1 LSDLYQVFD
10 DSQQRKTEFYAALD
24 LGSNSFHLVVARVV
38 ADAVQ
43 VVSKVKHKVRLAEG
57 LDDKNI
63 LSDEAIARGIT
74 VLESMKETLQG
85 VPRPSIRIV
94 ATHTLRR
101 ARNARAFIRAAR
113 KVFPYPIEIISGNE
127 EARLIF
133 VGIASNSAY
142 SDDRLIFDIGGGST
156 EFAIGG
162 GTGATQPK
170 ICKSIQMGCVSFQ
183 QRYFMDGTD
192 SAVISAKNT
201 RQAITAAKIELEL
214 AAGNLN
220 KHSWQR
226 TIASSGT
233 ARAISSVIN
242 IQNARSLDSAINQAE
257 LMNLLRQCID
267 IKHYEDF
274 NFEGLSEDRKPV
286 FVAGLCIMI
295 AIFQSLNIDE
305 VLFSESAL
313 REGVL
318 YELQPTHSSQNVRVR
333 TAQSLATRYDID
345 TQYAHKV
352 LSSCMY
358 IFDHVKDDW
367 ALDLPIYRHL
377 LGWAALLHEVGL
389 QINSRGLQKHASY
402 VLLNSEMPGF
412 NQEQQQII
420 GFLVRFH
427 RKKIKQEDWLTDLSI
442 DTDKVLQILAILRLG
457 VLLNINR
464 HLPTLPEFSIK
475 VDEND
480 IKLGFAQD
488 WYELSPMLLAD
499 ISRENGYLKHIGMH
513 LTLL

>member
-1 LSDLYQVFD
+1 MPLSDLYQVFD
-10 DSQQRKTEFYAALD
+10 DSQQRKTELYAALD

-38 ADAVQ
+38 ANAVQ
-43 VVSKVKHKVRLAEG
+43 IVSKVKHKVRLAEG
-57 LDDKNI
+57 LDDKNT
-63 LSDEAIARGIT
+63 LSPEAIARGIS

-85 VPRPSIRIV
+85 VPRSSIRIV

-101 ARNARAFIRAAR
+101 ARNAKAFIRAAR

-133 VGIASNSAY
+133 IGIGSTSAY
-142 SDDRLIFDIGGGST
+142 AETRLIFDIGGGST

-162 GTGATQPK
+162 GMGGTQPK
-170 ICKSIQMGCVSFQ
+170 ICKSVQVGCVSFQ
-183 QRYFMDGTD
+183 QRYFFDGIVN
-192 SAVISAKNT
+192 SQNT
-201 RQAITAAKIELEL
+201 RQAITAAKVELEL

-226 TIASSGT
+226 AIASSGT

-242 IQNARSLDSAINQAE
+242 LQKGRPFDSPVSYRE
-257 LMNLLRQCID
+257 LIDLLAQC
-267 IKHYEDF
+267 KTVGHFQDF
-274 NFEGLSEDRKPV
+274 TFEGLSEDRKPV
-286 FVAGLCIMI
+286 FTAGLCIMI
-295 AIFQSLNIDE
+295 AAFQSLNITE
-305 VLFSESAL
+305 VVFSEAAL

-318 YELQPTHSSQNVRVR
+318 FELQPTHSSQNVRVR
-333 TAQSLATRYDID
+333 TAQSLATRYDVD
-345 TQYAHKV
+345 TNYAHKV
-352 LSSCMY
+352 LSSSMY
-358 IFDHVKDDW
+358 IFDLVKDTW
-367 ALDLPIYRHL
+367 SLDLPIYRHL

-389 QINSRGLQKHASY
+389 QINSRGLQKHSSY
-402 VLLNSEMPGF
+402 VLLNSEMAGF
-412 NQEQQQII
+412 NQEQQHII

-427 RKKIKQEDWLTDLSI
+427 RKKIKKEEWLSDLSV
-442 DTDKVLQILAILRLG
+442 DSSKVLQILAILRLG

-475 VDEND
+475 VDSND

-499 ISRENGYLKHIGMH
+499 ISQENSYLRHINMH